1 MPKTY
6 KTEIIGYTFE
16 ELSEEVKQKLYEVVI
31 NGGAMSDMINLEPIE
46 EDFKETI
53 SKLFGGVDIGVYY
66 DISCTQG
73 SGACCVADLDVD
85 TILNMHA
92 KFNFAEYQK
101 VGSKHK
107 NGDINIESIKVVR
120 CGPSNFYSHEHTCC
134 VEIEYT
140 NYTEIEEVEAAE
152 DIAEAITTIETEL
165 TLQISEL
172 LTDFHASLETFYED
186 AASFESYCDI
196 MSDHDVNDAVYT
208 CDGKVVDPALIK
220 NSVVIN
226 GCQLS
231 LDFNDYTE
239 HSFT

>member
-6 KTEIIGYTFE
+6 KTEIIGYSFE
-16 ELSEEVKQKLYEVVI
+16 ELNEDIQNSIYE
-31 NGGAMSDMINLEPIE
+31 NDNCFEDMIDLGPIKD
-46 EDFKETI
+46 DFKETI
-53 SKLFGGVDIGVYY
+53 SQLFGGVDIGVYY

-140 NYTEIEEVEAAE
+140 NYTEFSDVEAAE
-152 DIAEAITTIETEL
+152 DIDEAITTIEAEL
-165 TLQISEL
+165 TLQIREL
-172 LTDFHASLETFYED
+172 LTDFHGSLESFYED
-186 AASFESYCDI
+186 ATSFESYCDI
-196 MSDHDVNDAVYT
+196 MSNNDVVYT
-208 CDGKVVDPALIK
+208 HEGKVVDPVFIK
-220 NSVVIN
+220 NSFIID
-226 GCQLS
+226 GYQLS
-231 LDFNDYTE
+231 LGFDDYTE

>member
-16 ELSEEVKQKLYEVVI
+16 ELNEAVQYSIYESDIYFSNEVDL
-31 NGGAMSDMINLEPIE
+31 DPIE
-46 EDFKETI
+46 DDFKETI
-53 SKLFGGVDIGVYY
+53 SQLFGGIDIGVYY

-85 TILNMHA
+85 TMLNTHS
-92 KFNFAEYQK
+92 KFNATRNKILRE
-101 VGSKHK
+101 KHK

-120 CGPSNFYSHEHTCC
+120 CGPSSFYSHEHTCC

-140 NYTEIEEVEAAE
+140 NYTEVEEVEAAE
-152 DIAEAITTIETEL
+152 DIDEAITTIEAEL
-165 TLQISEL
+165 TLQIREL
-172 LTDFHASLETFYED
+172 LTDFHASLESFYED

-208 CDGKVVDPALIK
+208 RDGKVVDPVLIK
-220 NSVVIN
+220 NSVVID